1 MKVMRAYIEKRC
13 IFKTLYM
20 DREGIL
26 GGPKRSNFS
35 QIQRAC
41 DELAIEIIF
50 ASSPQGKGR
59 IEHSFDTFQDR
70 LVPGLRLHNITNME
84 NANRYLQEEF
94 IPNYW
99 AKNVMV
105 QPTSLRIAFKCIPDD
120 LDLNT
125 ICVQKEYRKIPRD
138 HTFSFDNKMYVIDSP
153 VRSLIA
159 NQQVEIRCQFDGAFS
174 AYSGHRRLVTSLI
187 PHCP

>member
-50 ASSPQGKGR
+50 AIKHWQNP
-59 IEHSFDTFQDR
+59 
-70 LVPGLRLHNITNME
+70 VPGLT
-84 NANRYLQEEF
+84 
-94 IPNYW
+94 
-99 AKNVMV
+99 
-105 QPTSLRIAFKCIPDD
+105 
-120 LDLNT
+120 
-125 ICVQKEYRKIPRD
+125 PR
-138 HTFSFDNKMYVIDSP
+138 
-153 VRSLIA
+153 
-159 NQQVEIRCQFDGAFS
+159 
-174 AYSGHRRLVTSLI
+174 
-187 PHCP
+187 